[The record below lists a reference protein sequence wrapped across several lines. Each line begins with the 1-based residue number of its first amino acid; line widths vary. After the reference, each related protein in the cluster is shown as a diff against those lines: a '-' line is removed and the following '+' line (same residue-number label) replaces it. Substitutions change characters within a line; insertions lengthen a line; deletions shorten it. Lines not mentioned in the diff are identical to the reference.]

1 MTDPKTKLTEHF
13 TLAEMTRSSSHP
25 EIYNVPSP
33 AAVENLKRVCMW
45 LEELRFIYNKTYNTK
60 VEWEPI
66 RVTSGYRSEKLNRAV
81 GGAKDSNHLYGCAAD
96 IRCQGCEQ
104 ALRYAAILMNWAD
117 EMKYEFDEIIVEK
130 KFNSYWL
137 HFAVRPQDNRR
148 YVSILQKR

>member
-1 MTDPKTKLTEHF
+1 MTDPKTQLTEHF